1 MLYGVLPYWTLIAE
15 DVTESTKYQPAVEDE
30 VPEAWF

>member
-1 MLYGVLPYWTLIAE
+1 VLNEVLTYWTLIAE
-15 DVTESTKYQPAVEDE
+15 DVTESTKYQPAVEDV